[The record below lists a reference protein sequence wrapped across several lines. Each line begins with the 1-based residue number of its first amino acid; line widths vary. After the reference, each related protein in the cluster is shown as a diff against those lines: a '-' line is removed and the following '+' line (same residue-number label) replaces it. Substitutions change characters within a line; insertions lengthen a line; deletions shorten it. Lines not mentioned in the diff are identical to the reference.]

1 MKNYKFINDWL
12 AERELSLANS
22 FAATLREKAKEFA
35 IKNGVKL
42 CEVYSLLGC
51 SRQNVSY
58 WELHSDSTQSR
69 HSIRNVIERA
79 ERLFELNAD
88 EAETLANSAGLS
100 LSFEGGDLLKDLGY
114 EGRKCDLCRGAV
126 ISERMLEY
134 YKKTPTKQALIAIAV
149 YLKLTVCEMNR
160 LLKRYGYCLSES
172 SAADAVTVWFMK
184 TCSDIS
190 GAALLEEINDVLEK
204 MGLPLLMTR

>member
-12 AERELSLANS
+12 AERGLSLANS

-35 IKNGVKL
+35 VKNGMKL

-69 HSIRNVIERA
+69 RSIRNVIERA

-88 EAETLANSAGLS
+88 EAEALANSAGLS
-100 LSFEGGDLLKDLGY
+100 LSFEGGDLLKYLGY

-134 YKKTPTKQALIAIAV
+134 YKKNAYQAGAYRNRGIFEGDALRDEQAFKKI
-149 YLKLTVCEMNR
+149 R
-160 LLKRYGYCLSES
+160 LLFVGKFRRGCGNCVVYENTLRYQR
-172 SAADAVTVWFMK
+172 
-184 TCSDIS
+184 S
-190 GAALLEEINDVLEK
+190 GASRGNK
-204 MGLPLLMTR
+204 RCS

>member
-12 AERELSLANS
+12 AERGLSLADS
-22 FAATLREKAKEFA
+22 FAAALRGKAKEFA
-35 IKNGVKL
+35 VKNGMKL

-69 HSIRNVIERA
+69 HSIRNVIEHA
-79 ERLFELNAD
+79 ARLFELNAD

-134 YKKTPTKQALIAIAV
+134 YKKNAYQAGAYRDRGLFEIDGLRDEQAFKKI
-149 YLKLTVCEMNR
+149 R
-160 LLKRYGYCLSES
+160 LLFVGKLRRGCGNCVVYENALRYQR
-172 SAADAVTVWFMK
+172 
-184 TCSDIS
+184 S
-190 GAALLEEINDVLEK
+190 GASRGNK
-204 MGLPLLMTR
+204 RCS